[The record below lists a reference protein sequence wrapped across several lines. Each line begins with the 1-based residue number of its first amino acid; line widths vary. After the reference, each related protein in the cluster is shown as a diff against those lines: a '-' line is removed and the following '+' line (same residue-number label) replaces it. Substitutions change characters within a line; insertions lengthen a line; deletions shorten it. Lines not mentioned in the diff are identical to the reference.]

1 MDSFIE
7 PLYKS
12 KNEIKFAWALE
23 DGAVSYKVYV
33 GLVPSALSLLED
45 ILDNR
50 ASEQALARGKK
61 LYIASVAD
69 VQALLSLAATVDFT
83 TTVFYWAITYVDS
96 AGSESAIADSTVVE
110 VPPVG
115 ILPKLM
121 KDDPSIRR
129 HPFVFS
135 DDQQRWTKAM
145 GSSSGAQIVD
155 SSDFYKMNMTTEYTY
170 DGTDMSTSLSY
181 LGDATTG
188 SPAKLTTYTFVASPL
203 TKVEITDTTATI

>member
-1 MDSFIE
+1 MESFIE

-12 KNEIKFAWALE
+12 KDEIKFAWAPE
-23 DGAVSYKVYV
+23 DGAASYKVYV
-33 GLVPSALSLLED
+33 GLVPSGLSLLAEG
-45 ILDNR
+45 LSNR
-50 ASEQALARGKK
+50 TSELALARGKV
-61 LYIASVAD
+61 LYIASASD
-69 VQALLSLAATVDFT
+69 VQALLSLTTEDFSD
-83 TTVFYWAITYVDS
+83 TVFYWAITYVNS
-96 AGSESAIADSTVVE
+96 AGSESALADSTVVE

-135 DDQQRWTKAM
+135 DDLQRWTKAM

-181 LGDATTG
+181 MSDATTG
-188 SPAKLTTYTFVASPL
+188 SPAKLTTYTYVASQL